1 MAIQHSLSPLVR
13 SHRPLATVLIGT
25 SLGEE
30 SDPVVRAGL
39 AVARA
44 AGARVILAH
53 AAQLEPMV
61 GYEVGAGPDLER
73 EQIARCQEGL
83 REQIARLGIEER
95 ELAGSTVRVGAPYR
109 ILTEASR
116 QAGADLIV
124 VGATAAGWLASGVLG
139 STAERVVRKAACPV
153 LVVRD
158 GLRMP
163 PRSVLVPVDLST
175 LSADSFHCGLHLLA
189 QLAGSGESEVRA
201 LYASV
206 SQPLSTGTASDAL
219 PAAGE
224 LRRFILEN
232 RPETPFKVETAVRSG
247 EARTAILQELE
258 EHPADLVIV
267 GTHGRGGLDR
277 LIIGSV
283 AATLARKAPCSV
295 LVISP
300 EAALGAGNIE
310 ANIETKTEA
319 VTARTAPALRREP
332 SRAA

>member
-39 AVARA
+39 SLARA
-44 AGARVILAH
+44 AGARVFLAH
-53 AAQLEPMV
+53 AAQLEPLV

-73 EQIARCQEGL
+73 EQIARCQKGL

-109 ILTEASR
+109 ILLEASR
-116 QAGADLIV
+116 QAGAGLIV
-124 VGATAAGWLASGVLG
+124 VGATAAGWFSSGTLG
-139 STAERVVRKAACPV
+139 STAERVVRKATCPV

-158 GLRMP
+158 GLRVP

-189 QLAGSGESEVRA
+189 QLAGSGDSEVRA
-201 LYASV
+201 LYASA
-206 SQPLSTGTASDAL
+206 SQPPASCADTEAL

-232 RPETPFKVETAVRSG
+232 RPETPFKVETAVRAG
-247 EARTAILQELE
+247 EARAAILQELE

-277 LIIGSV
+277 WIIGSV
-283 AATLARKAPCSV
+283 AMGVVRKAPCSV

-300 EAALGAGNIE
+300 EAALGEGL
-310 ANIETKTEA
+310 IETKTEA
-319 VTARTAPALRREP
+319 ITAQTAPALHREP
-332 SRAA
+332 PRAA